1 MFGLFGSDSR
11 LYAVTE
17 GVLYPLE
24 EVKDEMFSKKMLGDG
39 FAIKPNETVVRA
51 PCDGIIQVLPDSK
64 HAFGM
69 KCDNGQEI
77 LVHIGIDT
85 VMRNG
90 KGFEAFVQVNERVR
104 KGQKIISFD
113 EALLKEGTYDMS
125 VMVLLLNGS
134 YKITRITKKMNQLV
148 QAEEEIIRYRYVKNH

>member
-11 LYAVTE
+11 LYAVTK

-39 FAIKPNETVVRA
+39 YAIRPDETVIRA

-64 HAFGM
+64 HAFGI

-77 LVHIGIDT
+77 LIHIGIDT
-85 VMRNG
+85 VMLNG
-90 KGFEAFVQVNERVR
+90 KGFEAFAQVNERVR

-125 VMVLLLNGS
+125 VMVLLLNGT
-134 YKITRITKKMNQLV
+134 YKITRITKKMNQRV

>member
-1 MFGLFGSDSR
+1 MFGLFGSDCR
-11 LYAVTE
+11 LYAVTK

-24 EVKDEMFSKKMLGDG
+24 EVKDEMFSRKMLGDG
-39 FAIKPNETVVRA
+39 FAIKPSETVVRA
-51 PCDGIIQVLPDSK
+51 PCDGIIQVLPDSR

-85 VMRNG
+85 VMLNG
-90 KGFEAFVQVNERVR
+90 KGFEAFVKANDRVK

-125 VMVLLLNGS
+125 VMVLLLNGT
-134 YKITRITKKMNQLV
+134 YKITRIAKKMNQEV

>member
-24 EVKDEMFSKKMLGDG
+24 EVKDEMFSQKMLGDG

-85 VMRNG
+85 VMLNG
-90 KGFEAFVQVNERVR
+90 KGFETFVKVNEKVK

-113 EALLKEGTYDMS
+113 DALLQEGTYDMS

-134 YKITRITKKMNQLV
+134 YKITRIAKKMNQRV

>member
-1 MFGLFGSDSR
+1 MFGLFGSDCR

-24 EVKDEMFSKKMLGDG
+24 EVKDEMLSRKMLGDG
-39 FAIKPNETVVRA
+39 FAIQPQETVVRA

-64 HAFGM
+64 HAFGIR
-69 KCDNGQEI
+69 CDNGQEI

-85 VMRNG
+85 VMLNG
-90 KGFEAFVQVNERVR
+90 EGFEAFVQVNERVR

-125 VMVLLLNGS
+125 VMVLLLNGT
-134 YKITRITKKMNQLV
+134 YKITRITKKMNQRV

>member
-1 MFGLFGSDSR
+1 MFGLFGADCR

-24 EVKDEMFSKKMLGDG
+24 EVKDEMFSRKMLGDG
-39 FAIKPNETVVRA
+39 FAIKPNETMVRA
-51 PCDGIIQVLPDSK
+51 PCDGIIQVLPDSR

-77 LVHIGIDT
+77 LIHIGIDT
-85 VMRNG
+85 VMLNG
-90 KGFEAFVQVNERVR
+90 KGFEAFVKVNERVK

-125 VMVLLLNGS
+125 VMVLLLNGT
-134 YKITRITKKMNQLV
+134 YKITRITKKMNQSV